1 MKSFENLPKEMQN
14 DKVREYYDIVAKRQA
29 AYIIKCVGD
38 FILALAATIILILP
52 MLVIAAVIKCTSKG
66 PVIFKQT
73 RVGRYMKPFKIWKF
87 RTMRTDAE
95 KSGKQLTVG
104 ERDPRITKI
113 GGFLR
118 KYRLDELP
126 QLVNIL
132 LGQMSFVGARPEVP
146 RYVKEYSGAMS
157 ATLLLRPGVTGFASI
172 RFKDENELLGKQQDP
187 EQAYIEKI
195 LPIKMNL
202 DLQYVE
208 QFGVWTDIKTML
220 ETVKAVL

>member
-1 MKSFENLPKEMQN
+1 MRSFESLPSEMRSE
-14 DKVREYYDIVAKRQA
+14 DVRKYYDIVAKRQA
-29 AYIIKCVGD
+29 AYVIKCIGD
-38 FILALAATIILILP
+38 FLLALIALILLLLP
-52 MLVIAAVIKCTSKG
+52 MLVIAVIIKCTSKG

-73 RVGRYMKPFKIWKF
+73 RVGRYLKPFKIWKF

-95 KSGKQLTVG
+95 KVGKQLTVG
-104 ERDPRITKI
+104 EHDPRITKI

-126 QLVNIL
+126 QLINIL

-172 RFKDENELLGKQQDP
+172 RFKDENEILGEQDDP

-195 LPIKMNL
+195 LPIKMGL
-202 DLQYVE
+202 DLEYVE
-208 QFGVWTDIKTML
+208 QFGVLTDIKTMF